1 MQKLAEGCMPFLY
14 FLESIRNPFF
24 DWFFGLITHLG
35 EETFFLVIAILF
47 FWCINKREG
56 YFILLTGLIGTVV
69 NQMAKLLFRIP
80 RPWVLDP
87 DFEIVEAARE
97 EATGYSFPSGHTQNI
112 AGTYGSICAYNPKKW
127 KTALCVTIIVL
138 VAFSR
143 MYLGAHYPSDVIA
156 GLLFGLVF
164 AYLGNKLYDKVQ
176 NKHLLYTAFLL
187 ILTPFIIFFIIKP
200 DPLYEDFFKLFGMQ
214 AGFTLAVV
222 FEEKLVN
229 LEKSKAVWKNIL
241 RIIIC
246 VVLAL
251 VIKEALKALFVTD
264 ILRLSLILDAVRY
277 FVLVFLILGICPWV
291 FKKVKI

>member
-1 MQKLAEGCMPFLY
+1 MKSKKLL
-14 FLESIRNPFF
+14 
-24 DWFFGLITHLG
+24 LITVILSI
-35 EETFFLVIAILF
+35 LV
-47 FWCINKREG
+47 G
-56 YFILLTGLIGTVV
+56 
-69 NQMAKLLFRIP
+69 
-80 RPWVLDP
+80 
-87 DFEIVEAARE
+87 
-97 EATGYSFPSGHTQNI
+97 
-112 AGTYGSICAYNPKKW
+112 
-127 KTALCVTIIVL
+127 
-138 VAFSR
+138 FSR

-164 AYLGNKLYDKVQ
+164 AYFGNKLYDKVQ

-214 AGFTLAVV
+214 SGFTLAVL

-229 LEKSKAVWKNIL
+229 LEKSNVVWKNIL
-241 RIIIC
+241 RIVIC

-291 FKKVKI
+291 FKKIKI

>member
-1 MQKLAEGCMPFLY
+1 MLSFELDI
-14 FLESIRNPFF
+14 LRTIESIRSSFLN
-24 DWFFGLITHLG
+24 GLFEFITMLG
-35 EETFFLVIAILF
+35 EETLLIVLMAIVYFMYDKHLAKRMFFITAMSLSLN
-47 FWCINKREG
+47 CIVKNFVKR
-56 YFILLTGLIGTVV
+56 
-69 NQMAKLLFRIP
+69 P
-80 RPWVLDP
+80 RPFTRGISCV
-87 DFEIVEAARE
+87 RE
-97 EATGYSFPSGHTQNI
+97 ETATGYSFPSGHTQTFATWSNGF
-112 AGTYGSICAYNPKKW
+112 AFYLKSKKLLWGTVILSI
-127 KTALCVTIIVL
+127 L
-138 VAFSR
+138 VGFSR

-214 AGFTLAVV
+214 AGFTLAVLL
-222 FEEKLVN
+222 EEKLVN
-229 LEKSKAVWKNIL
+229 LEKSNVVWKNIL
-241 RIIIC
+241 RIVIC

-251 VIKEALKALFVTD
+251 VIKESLKALFVTD